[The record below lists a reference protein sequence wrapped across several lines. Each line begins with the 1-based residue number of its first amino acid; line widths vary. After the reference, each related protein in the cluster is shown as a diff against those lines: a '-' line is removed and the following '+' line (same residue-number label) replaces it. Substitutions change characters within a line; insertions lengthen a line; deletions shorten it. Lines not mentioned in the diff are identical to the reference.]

1 MGWLN
6 SGPEGDNTPETQ
18 SERSG
23 SPDSGNI
30 GTINTASNNNAQI
43 ISKLASMDAAY
54 LNQLNEVTTKMAER
68 ELNYKEELQNK
79 DMQLQQCQKRVAAVE
94 QRIRERDGQLSALR
108 EEKSDCTREI
118 ADLKNQLYQL
128 VSSNYELLDYILCVH
143 SSFSSTTVRS
153 PMQQF
158 EVEDMTSDKSEI
170 ENQWQLKLADS
181 LRDLSGSKRA
191 LEEALQ
197 SKADAVA
204 KAAEAEKEI
213 NELKKKLLQKQGN
226 QSATETELRQQLA
239 RLQSANTALT
249 AQVAEERSNSS
260 DTIKCTSKE
269 VASLRA
275 TLRSKDDT
283 IQSLQTR
290 VEKYHNDITALEEE
304 LDDLREEKQ
313 QISEGK
319 VKETANLINNLT
331 KSTDKLKQELEDMTA
346 KWEKQRDD
354 YEAQVTIAERK
365 GEEIMLLKSSLQ
377 ERELEIEQSKL
388 TSSRATALEEELQK
402 MDERVDELTTALND
416 AVEEIDNLQADVVYK
431 EGRIASL
438 EKEIQE
444 ASSLLESPADDD
456 HVTELNSSANRRE
469 SGNFTRLRQEIEKIT
484 RERARLESDHAHQ
497 LTLLETSKND
507 DIARLEKELDE
518 VRIQLKA
525 ESEKVD
531 SLKASLEKMEQS
543 YASVSDELAN
553 TREIMDQLDAEED
566 RELLEAN
573 QKVNELQVECDKLLS
588 EINELRAA
596 QLVEKAHETA
606 RDEIDSENT
615 KSLSEQLFASQEEV
629 RSTAVKLGKTIR
641 EKEMVISDLRS
652 ELSSREKYSEELRND
667 LESLQL
673 SVERGPTKR
682 NYGMSIDPEWHDA
695 DNVTK
700 LKFQLSTLSKE
711 KRMIENELRA
721 KIEARDATV
730 RSQNVKCNLDYS
742 LSFPHIVLTFAIFSF
757 LP

>member
-18 SERSG
+18 SDRSG

-30 GTINTASNNNAQI
+30 GTINTASNSNAQI

-79 DMQLQQCQKRVAAVE
+79 DIQLQQYQKRVAAVE

-108 EEKSDCTREI
+108 EEKSYCTREI

-128 VSSNYELLDYILCVH
+128 VSSTYELLDFMFCVH
-143 SSFSSTTVRS
+143 SSFSSITVRS

-170 ENQWQLKLADS
+170 ENQWQAKLADS
-181 LRDLSGSKRA
+181 LRELSESKHA
-191 LEEALQ
+191 LEDALQ
-197 SKADAVA
+197 SKSDAVA
-204 KAAEAEKEI
+204 KAEAAEKEN
-213 NELKKKLLQKQGN
+213 NELKKKLLQKQGD
-226 QSATETELRQQLA
+226 QSANETELKRQLA
-239 RLQSANTALT
+239 QLQKVNAILT
-249 AQVAEERSNSS
+249 AQIAEERSNSS

-275 TLRSKDDT
+275 NLRSKDDT

-290 VEKYHNDITALEEE
+290 VEKYHNDITALEKE

-319 VKETANLINNLT
+319 VKETANLINTLT
-331 KSTDKLKQELEDMTA
+331 DSTDKLKQELKDMTA
-346 KWEKQRDD
+346 KWEKQKED
-354 YEAQVTIAERK
+354 YEAQVFIAERK
-365 GEEIMLLKSSLQ
+365 GEEIKLLKSSLQ
-377 ERELEIEQSKL
+377 ERELEIEQDYLSN
-388 TSSRATALEEELQK
+388 SRVTALEEELQK

-444 ASSLLESPADDD
+444 ASSLLEAPAGDD
-456 HVTELNSSANRRE
+456 HETEPNSSPDRRE

-497 LTLLETSKND
+497 LNLLETSKNG

-531 SLKASLEKMEQS
+531 SLKASLETMEQS
-543 YASVSDELAN
+543 YDSVSDELAK

-573 QKVNELQVECDKLLS
+573 QKVNELQVECDKLQS
-588 EINELRAA
+588 EINDLRAA
-596 QLVEKAHETA
+596 RLVEQANESA
-606 RDEIDSENT
+606 RDEIDSENM
-615 KSLSEQLFASQEEV
+615 KSLSEQLFARKEEV
-629 RSTAVKLGKTIR
+629 RLTAVKLGKTIR
-641 EKEMVISDLRS
+641 EQEMVISDLRS
-652 ELSSREKYSEELRND
+652 ELSSREKYAEELRND

-700 LKFQLSTLSKE
+700 LKFQVSTLSKE

-730 RSQNVKCNLDYS
+730 RSQIENLCLVRNFY
-742 LSFPHIVLTFAIFSF
+742 
-757 LP
+757 